1 MNRIIRNGIISSF
14 VILVLSLS
22 FLILILSLGSHA
34 PSKWGFV
41 GAHETSLFV
50 FNVFTYAIIVSLLA
64 LPFWAL
70 SILSFYTHFINK
82 KLRILILSITII
94 SVICLIG
101 VYIIE
106 LVIVRS
112 NVISPDIDI
121 SQYQHL
127 EKLDSLMFYFD
138 NIGYF
143 LYGLSSILV
152 LKIIDADLKGN
163 IQKISLIF
171 FGITSMAGLP
181 GVLLDNKILMI
192 INLAGMAVSYPMA
205 AGSFLS
211 IFIKLRARSSVL
223 RGQNRLIKIS

>member
-1 MNRIIRNGIISSF
+1 
-14 VILVLSLS
+14 
-22 FLILILSLGSHA
+22 
-34 PSKWGFV
+34 
-41 GAHETSLFV
+41 
-50 FNVFTYAIIVSLLA
+50 
-64 LPFWAL
+64 
-70 SILSFYTHFINK
+70 
-82 KLRILILSITII
+82 
-94 SVICLIG
+94 
-101 VYIIE
+101 
-106 LVIVRS
+106 
-112 NVISPDIDI
+112 
-121 SQYQHL
+121 
-127 EKLDSLMFYFD
+127 MFYFD

-152 LKIIDADLKGN
+152 LKIIDGDLKGN

-211 IFIKLRARSSVL
+211 IFKKLRARSSVL